1 MVNRLLLTLL
11 IASPLIGMTR
21 VPDKNTFKP
30 ATLRRASILH
40 KDNNFFVRDN
50 TGTHEVS
57 KANMDKPL
65 RSMDKAKLGMLM
77 KTGYVKVNKLG
88 EGQYSLQSQNRLN
101 GGGVLGAWFGAAAG
115 GMVVRFLGHG
125 TLVVIAACTGPAFPA
140 TLAALEGTLGGFVEG
155 AAVTASVAGGIAGAV
170 ATGPV

>member
-1 MVNRLLLTLL
+1 MLNRLLLTLL

-21 VPDKNTFKP
+21 VPDNNTFKP
-30 ATLRRASILH
+30 SALRRASILH
-40 KDNNFFVRDN
+40 SNKDFFVRDN
-50 TGTHEVS
+50 DGVHEVS
-57 KANMDKPL
+57 KAHMDKPL
-65 RSMDKAKLGMLM
+65 RTMDKAKLGVLM
-77 KTGYVKVNKLG
+77 KNGYLKVNKLG
-88 EGQYSLQSQNRLN
+88 DGQYSLQSQHRLQ

-125 TLVVIAACTGPAFPA
+125 AMVVVAACTGPAFVP

-170 ATGPV
+170 VTGPV